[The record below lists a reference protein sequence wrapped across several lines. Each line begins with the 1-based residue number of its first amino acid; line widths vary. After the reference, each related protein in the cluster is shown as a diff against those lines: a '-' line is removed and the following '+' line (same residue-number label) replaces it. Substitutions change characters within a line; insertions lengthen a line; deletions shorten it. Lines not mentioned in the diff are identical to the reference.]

1 MPASLDPNLHY
12 GFSYAGE
19 QRGALPELLK
29 APLASGEAK
38 NGGTAA
44 AGIYDRR
51 GNFYGVLF
59 C

>member
-1 MPASLDPNLHY
+1 MEEEHV
-12 GFSYAGE
+12 
-19 QRGALPELLK
+19 RVLPELQI

-59 C
+59 R